1 MNESQKRREQLLKN
15 TRKLYD
21 SENSGRAV
29 HPRYKVEY
37 SFEDEEEA
45 EEKSSFGVRLL
56 FSMILFLVFVF
67 AERYNESLYFA
78 IAECI
83 MGK

>member
-1 MNESQKRREQLLKN
+1 MNESQKRRELLLKN

-29 HPRYKVEY
+29 HPRYKAEY
-37 SFEDEEEA
+37 PFVEEEK
-45 EEKSSFGVRLL
+45 EEKSSLGVRLL
-56 FSMILFLVFVF
+56 CSMILFLVLVF
-67 AERYNESLYFA
+67 AERYNEFLYFA
-78 IAECI
+78 IVECI